1 MPDLIYKIEFLSD
14 WHCGSGLTAGSD
26 IDLLVIKDKNGLPFV
41 PGRTIKGLLKDAANI
56 IKEFSDEKD
65 KSDWDLFIKNHF
77 GVETKN
83 EEEKNSTQSEEGKC
97 YFSNATLSA
106 KLQNDI
112 IQKKLQETL
121 FRKISSTEIDKYGVA
136 VEHSLRA
143 FETVIPLELYGKIS
157 DVDSSKMEKCLQY
170 IKRLGTTRNRG
181 FGRCIISK
189 TEDK

>member
-1 MPDLIYKIEFLSD
+1 MPDLIYKIEFLSN

-41 PGRTIKGLLKDAANI
+41 PGRTIKGLLKDAANVM
-56 IKEFSDEKD
+56 KEFSDEKD
-65 KSDWDLFIKNHF
+65 KSDWNLFIKNHF

-83 EEEKNSTQSEEGKC
+83 EEEKDSNQSEGGKC

-112 IQKKLQETL
+112 IQNKLQETL
-121 FRKISSTEIDKYGVA
+121 FRKTSSTKIDDDGVA

-181 FGRCIISK
+181 LGRCIISK